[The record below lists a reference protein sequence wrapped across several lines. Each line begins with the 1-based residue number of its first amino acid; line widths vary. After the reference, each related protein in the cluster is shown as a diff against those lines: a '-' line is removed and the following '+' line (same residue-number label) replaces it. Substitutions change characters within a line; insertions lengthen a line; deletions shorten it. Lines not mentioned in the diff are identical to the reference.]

1 MTQKKLSALTG
12 NGQTHPKISQN
23 AISINQTEFPVVEF
37 HAQRVVTFAMID
49 ETHKRPKDT
58 AKKAFQRNRAR
69 FVDGEDFFIVNA
81 SEVQWNLTGYLDR
94 GIKRPGKKVTSPIR
108 GRVTLI
114 TESGYLLLT
123 KPFNDDLAWQVQRQ
137 LVKAYFRRPESVTFH
152 HVDLPSLEELA
163 AMPISD
169 ARNIVALA
177 DKDSKQLH
185 GSQGSNGMNLRKK
198 ELKSIRPAE
207 KLVDDLSQIGFD
219 KYEWEVQHGR
229 A

>member
-12 NGQTHPKISQN
+12 TGQAHPKISQN
-23 AISINQTEFPVVEF
+23 AISINQTEFPAVEF
-37 HAQRVVTFAMID
+37 HGQRVVTFSMID
-49 ETHKRPKDT
+49 TAHRRPKGT
-58 AKKAFQRNRAR
+58 AKAAFGRHRSR
-69 FVDGEDFFIVNA
+69 FVIDRHFF
-81 SEVQWNLTGYLDR
+81 ELTGDVIRTQLLSEFFPKHTR
-94 GIKRPGKKVTSPIR
+94 KGIV
-108 GRVTLI
+108 I
-114 TESGYLLLT
+114 TEMGYLLLV
-123 KPFNDDLAWQVQRQ
+123 KPFQDDLSWLVQEE
-137 LVKAYFRRPESVTFH
+137 LVNAYFRRPEAVTFH